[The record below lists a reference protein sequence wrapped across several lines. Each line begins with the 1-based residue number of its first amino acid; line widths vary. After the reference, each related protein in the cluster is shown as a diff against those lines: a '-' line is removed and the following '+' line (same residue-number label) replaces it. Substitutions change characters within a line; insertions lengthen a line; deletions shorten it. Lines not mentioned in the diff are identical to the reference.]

1 MIGYLYIGLG
11 GAIDAILRVL
21 ISSILP
27 VQAFNIPLKILII
40 NVLGC
45 FLIGVLTNLF
55 NANVLTSLNMKH
67 FLIQG
72 LLGGFTTFSAFLLE
86 FFLLYEKAA
95 HISAIIY
102 ALFSVIISFIFFFL
116 GLKFIKLFF

>member
-1 MIGYLYIGLG
+1 MMGYLYIGLG
-11 GAIDAILRVL
+11 GAIGAVLRVL
-21 ISSILP
+21 LSSILP
-27 VQAFNIPLKILII
+27 SQAFNIPLKILII

-45 FLIGVLTNLF
+45 FLIGLLTNLF
-55 NANVLTSLNMKH
+55 NANVFASLNMKH

-72 LLGGFTTFSAFLLE
+72 LLGGFTTFSAFSLE
-86 FFLLYEKAA
+86 FFLIYEKGT

-102 ALFSVIISFIFFFL
+102 AAFSVVISFIFFFL